1 MFKRTPIGP
10 SELHNM
16 RGRGGGERFATRLTK
31 IQYLNNNSLVP
42 SVQSVIVLNTIVYR
56 NFISFQSIAELK
68 MPVSKNF
75 KKRMSILYYYDCF
88 YDYQF

>member
-16 RGRGGGERFATRLTK
+16 RGRGGVRFATRLTK

-56 NFISFQSIAELK
+56 NFTSFQSIAELK

-75 KKRMSILYYYDCF
+75 KNIKEYIIAFDCF
-88 YDYQF
+88 HDYQF